1 MAERTEPE
9 RDPSPEGA
17 EELLGF
23 LREQDTRE
31 RVFEAYP
38 DAVLILDPVDTVL
51 DMNRA
56 ATELLGR
63 TRDERVELHEVLVDD
78 EGQGPKDAFGGEWQR
93 RIEVRRADG
102 STAAVEARSIVVPG
116 ESEALRLLV
125 LSHDL
130 AEAEQRGWEETRRVE
145 ERIAR
150 LQAITDAALVHL
162 SLDQLFEEL
171 LGRLRDLLHADSV
184 TVLLLDPVARV
195 LRIRATSGLER
206 PAEERVDVPLGVGVA
221 GRIASQKRPAVIG
234 DLGRAGAVSPFLG
247 RRLRSL
253 VGVPILR
260 AGQVRGVLH
269 AGSLRPRRFTQ
280 EDVSILE
287 LVAARLEPAIENAK
301 LHETERAARAAAEK
315 DAARLRL
322 VQSVGGALGAVLPVD
337 EIGRIVLDHMVPAL
351 GASAGGVGVVDGEG
365 HAVRIAASVG
375 YDAETMERF
384 GSFPVDGELPAAAA
398 IRDGRLVLIG
408 SPEERARSFPSLAG
422 QRSVGKSWAALPLKV
437 GSRRVGVITL
447 SFPEPRTFGEE
458 DVEVMSALA
467 HQCAQALDRSRLYE
481 TERAIRTRSEATN
494 RRLGLLQS
502 LTAKYS
508 RALTSSE
515 VSELSVSEATAS
527 LGANSG
533 VVLLLD
539 ENGMLQMG
547 ASRGY
552 SERALE
558 GWQSFPAD
566 LPTPA
571 GEAIRTGQVVVVE
584 SPADLAQRFP
594 LVAARSST
602 GRRIGP
608 TVALPILVDER
619 PIGALAFT
627 FDEGHRL
634 GEDDPVLF
642 RALGRQCGQ
651 ALERARLYET
661 ERRARREAELA
672 RERTERLQAVANALA
687 SAETQKDVAEVL
699 AEQSI
704 VALGGV
710 ASVVVRVRP
719 EGALEVTAARGY
731 PAEVIASWHPLDLQ
745 TPSPLA
751 EAIRSGIGIWMRSGA
766 ELAAAFPAIVETQE
780 RLGFGGAF
788 AAIPLAAADQVVGS
802 VGVRFA
808 GQRDWP
814 ESDREFLRA
823 IARQCTQAMLQANLR
838 EVELATRRE
847 LELSERRYRS
857 LVQTTSTIDWTVDPA
872 GAFVEPQSS
881 WTAYTGQE
889 WEEHRG
895 LGWLDAIHP
904 DDRED
909 VLEKWFHARDTG
921 ELYSVR
927 ARVWH
932 EPSGEHRHV
941 VIHAAPVLDASS
953 RIAEWVGTATD
964 VHEQRLA
971 TIEANRRETAARTE
985 LETVGERLAY
995 LAAAS
1000 NVLASSLEES
1010 ETLQRLADL
1019 AVPRL
1024 ADWCTIDLLGE
1035 GGSIELVAVA
1045 HVDPAKVELAR
1056 DIRRRYPPDPDSE
1069 VGAPQVLRTGQPFLM
1084 EEIPRELIEEA
1095 KQRMPELEELLD
1107 ELQLRSMLVVPLSV
1121 GDRVLGVM
1129 TFVWAES
1136 GYRYGRDDLALAE
1149 DLAHRAAIAIENA
1162 RLYQAERDARREEAR
1177 ATERL
1182 QILSEAGAGM
1192 AETLDARRMLGALV
1206 RTTSRGYSDYS
1217 MVYRL
1222 DSTGSIMDVVTAH
1235 RDLAL
1240 DGVLRRAATMRLPE
1254 PDDEGSVVARVLR
1267 TGEAAWEP
1275 DLPTTFTDEVTA
1287 TDEQRKLGR
1296 RLQARSAIAVPLV
1309 GRGQLLGI
1317 LGLVRIEGSPPF
1329 VREDLDLAIELGRR
1343 AGTLL
1348 DNARLYAERELIAD
1362 TLQRSLVPP
1371 ELPDVPGL
1379 EVGARYRSAAP
1390 GTTVGGDFYDVF
1402 EVDLD
1407 NWGALIGD
1415 VVGKGPQ
1422 AAAMMGLARYTIRT
1436 AAMSET
1442 RPSALLETLNEA
1454 ILRQVRDNM
1463 FCTACFAR
1471 VRRDGANARVT
1482 IASGGHP
1489 LPLLLHPDG
1498 RVETA
1503 GEPGTLI
1510 GVFEDPT
1517 IVDRALDLGPGDA
1530 LVMYTDGVVDER
1542 RGDEE
1547 FGEERLIEL
1556 LATLG
1561 GANAQEIADTID
1573 GAVLDFRDGDQKDD
1587 VAVLVLK
1594 VPS

>member
-1 MAERTEPE
+1 MAEKTEPE
-9 RDPSPEGA
+9 REPAPQDA

-23 LREQDTRE
+23 LSEQDTRE

-38 DAVLILDPVDTVL
+38 DAVLILDSGDTVL
-51 DMNRA
+51 EMNRA
-56 ATELLGR
+56 AAELLGR
-63 TRDERVELHEVLVDD
+63 SRDERVELHELLAD
-78 EGQGPKDAFGGEWQR
+78 GGEERLEGASDGVRQGR
-93 RIEVRRADG
+93 VEIRRADR
-102 STAAVEARSIVVPG
+102 STMRVMARSIVVPG
-116 ESEALRLLV
+116 DSRPLRLLV
-125 LSHDL
+125 LSEDFDD
-130 AEAEQRGWEETRRVE
+130 AERRAWEETRRLE
-145 ERIAR
+145 ERMTR
-150 LQAITDAALVHL
+150 LQSITDAALVHL

-184 TVLLLDPVARV
+184 TVLLLDPSAQV

-206 PAEERVDVPLGVGVA
+206 EAEERLDVPLGVGVA
-221 GRIASQKRPAVIG
+221 GRIAAQKRPAIIG
-234 DLGRAGAVSPFLG
+234 DLVRAGAVSPFLG

-260 AGQVRGVLH
+260 HGDVRGVLH
-269 AGSLRPRRFTQ
+269 AGSIRPRRFSQ
-280 EDVSILE
+280 EDVSMLE
-287 LVAARLEPAIENAK
+287 LVAARLEPAIENAH
-301 LHETERAARAAAEK
+301 LHETERAARTAAEQ

-322 VQSVGGALGAVLPVD
+322 VQSVAGALGAVRPVD
-337 EIGRIVLDHMVPAL
+337 EIGRIFLDQVVPAL
-351 GASAGGVGVVDGEG
+351 RANAGGMGLVDDEG
-365 HAVRIAASVG
+365 RTVRIAAWRG
-375 YDAETMERF
+375 FEAETMKRLD
-384 GSFPVDGELPAAAA
+384 SFPVDADLPAAAA
-398 IRDGRLVLIG
+398 IREGRMVLIG
-408 SPEERARSFPSLAG
+408 SPEERDRFFPVLAG
-422 QRSVGKSWAALPLKV
+422 QTSVGSSWAALPLLV

-447 SFPEPRTFGEE
+447 SFPEPKTFSEE

-467 HQCAQALDRSRLYE
+467 HQCAQALDRSQLYE
-481 TERAIRTRSEATN
+481 TERASRTRSEATN

-502 LTAKYS
+502 LTAQYS

-515 VSELSVSEATAS
+515 IADLSVSEATTS

-533 VVLLLD
+533 VVMLLD
-539 ENGMLQMG
+539 ENGMLQLG
-547 ASRGY
+547 AARGY
-552 SERALE
+552 SGRALE

-571 GEAIRTGQVVVVE
+571 GEAIRTGDVVIID
-584 SPADLAQRFP
+584 SPADLAERFP
-594 LVAARSST
+594 LAARSST
-602 GRRIGP
+602 GRPIGP

-627 FDEGHRL
+627 FDVGHQL
-634 GEDDPVLF
+634 GEDDPLLF
-642 RALGRQCGQ
+642 QALGRQCGQ

-661 ERRARREAELA
+661 ERRNRREAELA

-687 SAETQKDVAEVL
+687 SAETQQDVVEVL

-719 EGALEVTAARGY
+719 QGKLEVAAARGY
-731 PAEVIASWHPLDLQ
+731 PAEVIESWHPLDLEM
-745 TPSPLA
+745 PSPLA
-751 EAIRSGIGIWMRSGA
+751 EAIRSGVGIWTRSGD
-766 ELAAAFPAIVETQE
+766 ELAAAFPSVVETQE

-788 AAIPLAAADQVVGS
+788 AAIPLAAAEGVVGS

-808 GQRDWP
+808 DHRDWP

-823 IARQCTQAMLQANLR
+823 IARQCTQALLQAEAR
-838 EVELATRRE
+838 ETEIATRAE

-857 LVQTTSTIDWTVDPA
+857 LVQTVSAIDWTVDPA
-872 GAFVEPQSS
+872 GAFVEPQTS
-881 WTAYTGQE
+881 WGDYTGQP
-889 WEEHRG
+889 WERHRG
-895 LGWLDAIHP
+895 LGWLDAVHP
-904 DDRED
+904 DDREN
-909 VLEKWFHARDTG
+909 VMTRWFHARDAG
-921 ELYSVR
+921 QIYSVR

-932 EPSGEHRHV
+932 EPSSEHRHV
-941 VIHAAPVLDASS
+941 VIQAAPVVDASR
-953 RIAEWVGTATD
+953 RISEWVGTATD

-971 TIEANRRETAARTE
+971 ALEATRRESAARAD
-985 LETVGERLAY
+985 LETAGERLAY

-1035 GGSIELVAVA
+1035 EGSIVLVAVA
-1045 HVDPAKVELAR
+1045 HVDPAKVELAL

-1069 VGAPQVLRTGQPFLM
+1069 IGTPQVLRTGEPFLM
-1084 EEIPRELIEEA
+1084 EEIPKELIEQA
-1095 KQRMPELEELLD
+1095 KGRMPELEELLD
-1107 ELQLRSMLVVPLSV
+1107 ELQLRSMMVVPLSV
-1121 GDRVLGVM
+1121 GERVLGVM

-1136 GYRYGRDDLALAE
+1136 GFNYDRDDLALAE
-1149 DLAHRAAIAIENA
+1149 DLAHRAAVAIENA
-1162 RLYQAERDARREEAR
+1162 RLYEAERDARREEAR
-1177 ATERL
+1177 ASERL

-1192 AETLDARRMLGALV
+1192 AETLDSRRMLGALV
-1206 RTTSRGYSDYS
+1206 RTTSQRFSDYAS
-1217 MVYRL
+1217 VYRL
-1222 DSTGSIMDVVTAH
+1222 DRTGEIMDVVTAH
-1235 RDLAL
+1235 RDLVM
-1240 DGVLRRAATMRLPE
+1240 DGILRRASTMRLPE
-1254 PDDEGSVVARVLR
+1254 ADDDGSLVARVLR
-1267 TGEAAWEP
+1267 TGEASWEP
-1275 DLPTTFTDEVTA
+1275 ELSPTFMDEVAA
-1287 TDEQRKLGR
+1287 TEQQRALGR
-1296 RLQARSAIAVPLV
+1296 RLQPKSAIAVPLV
-1309 GRGQLLGI
+1309 GRGQILAV
-1317 LGLVRIEGSPPF
+1317 LGLVRTEGSEPF

-1348 DNARLYAERELIAD
+1348 DNARLYGEREVIAD

-1379 EVGARYRSAAP
+1379 EVGARYRPAVP

-1407 NWGALIGD
+1407 SWGALIGD

-1422 AAAMMGLARYTIRT
+1422 AAAMMGLARYTIRA
-1436 AAMSET
+1436 AAMTET

-1463 FCTACFAR
+1463 FCTAAFAR
-1471 VRRDGANARVT
+1471 VRRDGAGARVT
-1482 IASGGHP
+1482 VASGGHP

-1503 GEPGTLI
+1503 GEAGTLL

-1517 IVDRALDLGPGDA
+1517 IVDRAHDLAAGDA

-1547 FGEERLIEL
+1547 FGEERLRQL
-1556 LATLG
+1556 LSTLG
-1561 GANAQEIADTID
+1561 GASAQEIADAID
-1573 GAVLDFRDGDQKDD
+1573 DAVLDFRTGEQKDD

>member
-1 MAERTEPE
+1 MAEKTEPE
-9 RDPSPEGA
+9 REPSHQGA

-31 RVFEAYP
+31 WVFEAYP
-38 DAVLILDPVDTVL
+38 DAVLILDSGDTVL

-56 ATELLGR
+56 AVELLGR
-63 TRDERVELHEVLVDD
+63 SRDERVELHEVLGDGGEEHPQRGSAD
-78 EGQGPKDAFGGEWQR
+78 AWQGPV
-93 RIEVRRADG
+93 EVRRPDG
-102 STAAVEARSIVVPG
+102 STVAVVARSIVGSGATEP
-116 ESEALRLLV
+116 LRLLV
-125 LSHDL
+125 LSEDL
-130 AEAEQRGWEETRRVE
+130 GEAERGAWAETRRVE
-145 ERIAR
+145 ERMAR
-150 LQAITDAALVHL
+150 LQTITDAALVHL

-171 LGRLRDLLHADSV
+171 LGRLRDLLEADSV
-184 TVLLLDPVARV
+184 TVLLLDPSAAV

-206 PAEERVDVPLGVGVA
+206 AAEERVEVPVGVGVA
-221 GRIASQKRPAVIG
+221 GRIAAQKRPTVIG

-260 AGQVRGVLH
+260 QGEVRGVLH
-269 AGSLRPRRFTQ
+269 AGSVRPRRFTQ
-280 EDVSILE
+280 EDVAMLE
-287 LVAARLEPAIENAK
+287 LVAARLEPAIENAT
-301 LHETERAARAAAEK
+301 LHETERAARSAAEQ

-322 VQSVGGALGAVLPVD
+322 VQSVAGVLGAIRPVE
-337 EIGRIVLDHMVPAL
+337 EIGRVVLDRVVPAL
-351 GASAGGVGVVDGEG
+351 GANAGGVGVVDEQGRN
-365 HAVRIAASVG
+365 VRIVASVG
-375 YDAETMERF
+375 YDAETMERL
-384 GSFPVDGELPAAAA
+384 GSFPVDADLPAAAA
-398 IRDGRLVLIG
+398 LRGGRINLIG
-408 SPEERARSFPSLAG
+408 SPEERDRSFVSLAG
-422 QRSVGKSWAALPLKV
+422 KSSVGKAWAALPLLV
-437 GSRRVGVITL
+437 GSRRVGVLTL
-447 SFPEPRTFGEE
+447 SFPEPRTFSEG
-458 DVEVMSALA
+458 DLEVMSALA

-481 TERAIRTRSEATN
+481 TERESRARSEATN

-515 VSELSVSEATAS
+515 VAELSVSEATAS

-539 ENGMLQMG
+539 ENGMLQLG

-552 SERALE
+552 SGRALE

-571 GEAIRTGQVVVVE
+571 GEAIRTGDVVVVD
-584 SPADLAQRFP
+584 SYADLAERFP
-594 LVAARSST
+594 LVARSSS
-602 GRRIGP
+602 GRLIGP
-608 TVALPILVDER
+608 TVALPLLVDER

-627 FDEGHRL
+627 FDQGHRL
-634 GEDDPVLF
+634 GEDDPLLF
-642 RALGRQCGQ
+642 KALGRQCGQ

-661 ERRARREAELA
+661 ERRARRESERS

-687 SAETQKDVAEVL
+687 SAETQQDVVQVL

-710 ASVVVRVRP
+710 ASVVVRLRP
-719 EGALEVTAARGY
+719 EGRLEIAAARGY
-731 PAEVIASWHPLDLQ
+731 PAEVIASWHPDLQ
-745 TPSPLA
+745 TPSPIT
-751 EAIRSGIGIWMRSGA
+751 EAIRSRVGIWTRSGE
-766 ELAAAFPAIVETQE
+766 ELAAAFPSVVETQE

-788 AAIPLAAADQVVGS
+788 AAIPLAAADRVVGS
-802 VGVRFA
+802 VGIRFA
-808 GQRDWP
+808 DHRDWP
-814 ESDREFLRA
+814 EEDREFLRA
-823 IARQCTQAMLQANLR
+823 IARQCTQALLQAELR
-838 EVELATRRE
+838 EAELIARGE

-857 LVQTTSTIDWTVDPA
+857 LVQTTSAIDWTVDPA
-872 GAFVEPQSS
+872 GAFVEPQTS
-881 WTAYTGQE
+881 WEEYTGQT
-889 WEEHRG
+889 WERHRG
-895 LGWLDAIHP
+895 LGWLDAIHA
-904 DDRED
+904 DDRET
-909 VLEKWFHARDTG
+909 VMARWFQARDAG

-941 VIHAAPVLDASS
+941 VIHAAPVLDALG
-953 RIAEWVGTATD
+953 RISEWVGTATD

-971 TIEANRRETAARTE
+971 TIEANRREMAARAD
-985 LETVGERLAY
+985 LETAGERLAY

-1010 ETLQRLADL
+1010 ETLQGLADL

-1024 ADWCTIDLLGE
+1024 ADWCSIDTLDE
-1035 GGSIELVAVA
+1035 DGSIRLVAVA
-1045 HVDPAKVELAR
+1045 HVDPAKVELAL

-1069 VGAPQVLRTGQPFLM
+1069 IGMPQVLRTGQPFLM
-1084 EEIPRELIEEA
+1084 EEIPKELIEQA
-1095 KQRMPELEELLD
+1095 KERMPELEELLH
-1107 ELQLRSMLVVPLSV
+1107 ELRLQSMMVVPLSV
-1121 GDRVLGVM
+1121 GHRVLGVM

-1136 GYRYGRDDLALAE
+1136 GFRYDRDDLALAE
-1149 DLAHRAAIAIENA
+1149 DLAHRAAVAIENA

-1177 ATERL
+1177 ANERL
-1182 QILSEAGAGM
+1182 QILSEAGAAM

-1206 RTTSRGYSDYS
+1206 RTTSRGFSDYCS
-1217 MVYRL
+1217 VYRL
-1222 DSTGSIMDVVTAH
+1222 DRTGTVMDVVTAH
-1235 RDLAL
+1235 RDPAL
-1240 DGVLRRAATMRLPE
+1240 DGVLRRVATMRLPE
-1254 PDDEGSVVARVLR
+1254 PDDEGSLVARVLR
-1267 TGEAAWEP
+1267 TGEASWEP
-1275 DLPTTFTDEVTA
+1275 DLPPTFMGEVTA
-1287 TDEQRKLGR
+1287 TDEQRELGR
-1296 RLQARSAIAVPLV
+1296 RLQPRSVVAVPLV
-1309 GRGQLLGI
+1309 GRGQVLGI
-1317 LGLVRIEGSPPF
+1317 MGLVRVEGSSPF

-1343 AGTLL
+1343 AGSLL

-1402 EVDLD
+1402 EVDMD
-1407 NWGALIGD
+1407 NWAALIGD

-1482 IASGGHP
+1482 VASGGHP

-1498 RVETA
+1498 RVETV
-1503 GEPGTLI
+1503 GEPGTLL
-1510 GVFEDPT
+1510 GVFDDPT
-1517 IVDRALDLGPGDA
+1517 IVDRALDLAPGDA

-1547 FGEERLIEL
+1547 FGEERLRQVL
-1556 LATLG
+1556 STLG
-1561 GANAQEIADTID
+1561 RASAQQIADAID
-1573 GAVLDFRDGDQKDD
+1573 QAVLGFTTGEQKDD

>member
-1 MAERTEPE
+1 MAEKTEPE

-17 EELLGF
+17 QELLGF

-38 DAVLILDPVDTVL
+38 DAVLVLDPADTVL

-56 ATELLGR
+56 AAELLGR
-63 TRDERVELHEVLVDD
+63 TRDERVELHEVLVDAGR
-78 EGQGPKDAFGGEWQR
+78 EGLGDSFGGEWHGR
-93 RIEVRRADG
+93 VEVRRADG
-102 STAAVEARSIVVPG
+102 STAGVEARSIVVPA
-116 ESEALRLLV
+116 ESETLRLLV
-125 LSHDL
+125 LSQDL
-130 AEAEQRGWEETRRVE
+130 GEAERRGWDETRRVE
-145 ERIAR
+145 ERITH

-206 PAEERVDVPLGVGVA
+206 DAEERVEVPLGVGVA

-260 AGQVRGVLH
+260 AGEVRGVLH
-269 AGSLRPRRFTQ
+269 AGTLRPRRFTQ
-280 EDVSILE
+280 EDVSMLE
-287 LVAARLEPAIENAK
+287 LVAARLEPAIENAS
-301 LHETERAARAAAEK
+301 LHETERAARAAAEQ

-322 VQSVGGALGAVLPVD
+322 MQSVGGALAAVLPVD
-337 EIGRIVLDHMVPAL
+337 EIGRVVLDRVVPAL
-351 GASAGGVGVVDGEG
+351 GAIAGGVGVVDDDGRT
-365 HAVRIAASVG
+365 VQIAASIG
-375 YDAETMERF
+375 YDAETMKRLA
-384 GSFPVDGELPAAAA
+384 SFPVDGDLPAAVA
-398 IRDGRLVLIG
+398 IRDRRIVLIG
-408 SPEERARSFPSLAG
+408 SPEERDRSFPSLAG
-422 QRSVGKSWAALPLKV
+422 QRSVGQSWAALPLLV

-447 SFPEPRTFGEE
+447 SFPEPKPFGEE

-481 TERAIRTRSEATN
+481 TERASRARSEATN
-494 RRLGLLQS
+494 RQLRLLQS

-508 RALTSSE
+508 RALSSSE
-515 VSELSVSEATAS
+515 VAEVSVSEATAS

-539 ENGMLQMG
+539 EDGMLQMG
-547 ASRGY
+547 ASQGY
-552 SERALE
+552 SKRALE

-571 GEAIRTGQVVVVE
+571 GEAIRTGKVVVVE
-584 SPADLAQRFP
+584 SPADLAERFP
-594 LVAARSST
+594 LVARSYT
-602 GRRIGP
+602 GQPIGP

-634 GEDDPVLF
+634 GEDDPLLF
-642 RALGRQCGQ
+642 QALGRQCGQ

-672 RERTERLQAVANALA
+672 RERTERLQTVANALA
-687 SAETQKDVAEVL
+687 SAETQQDVAEVL

-704 VALGGV
+704 VALGGI

-719 EGALEVTAARGY
+719 EGALEVAAARGY
-731 PAEVIASWHPLDLQ
+731 PLEVIESWHPLDLR

-751 EAIRSGIGIWMRSGA
+751 EAIRSGVGIWMRSGA
-766 ELAAAFPAIVETQE
+766 ELADAFPAIVETRE

-808 GQRDWP
+808 DQRDWP

-823 IARQCTQAMLQANLR
+823 IARQCTQALLQADAR

-881 WTAYTGQE
+881 WTAYTGQV
-889 WEEHRG
+889 WERHRG
-895 LGWLDAIHP
+895 LGWLDAVHEE
-904 DDRED
+904 DREE
-909 VLEKWFHARDTG
+909 VMERWFRARDAG

-932 EPSGEHRHV
+932 EPSGGHRHV
-941 VIHAAPVLDASS
+941 VIHAAPVLDSS
-953 RIAEWVGTATD
+953 GRIAEWVGTATD

-971 TIEANRRETAARTE
+971 TMEAARREAAARAD
-985 LETVGERLAY
+985 LETAGERLAY

-1000 NVLASSLEES
+1000 NVLASSLEEP
-1010 ETLQRLADL
+1010 ETLQGLAEL

-1024 ADWCTIDLLGE
+1024 ADWCTIELLGQD
-1035 GGSIELVAVA
+1035 GSIELVAVA

-1056 DIRRRYPPDPDSE
+1056 DIRRRYPTDPDSE

-1084 EEIPRELIEEA
+1084 EEIPKELIEEA
-1095 KQRMPELEELLD
+1095 KQRMPELVELLD
-1107 ELQLRSMLVVPLSV
+1107 ELQLRSMMLVPLSV

-1136 GYRYGRDDLALAE
+1136 GFRYDRDDLALAE
-1149 DLAHRAAIAIENA
+1149 DLGHRAAVAIENA

-1177 ATERL
+1177 ASERL
-1182 QILSEAGAGM
+1182 RILSEAGAAM
-1192 AETLDARRMLGALV
+1192 AETLDARRMLSALV
-1206 RTTSRGYSDYS
+1206 RTTSRGFSDYCS
-1217 MVYRL
+1217 VYRL
-1222 DSTGSIMDVVTAH
+1222 DRTGSVMDVVTAH

-1240 DGVLRRAATMRLPE
+1240 DGVLRRAATLRLPE

-1267 TGEAAWEP
+1267 TGQSTWEP
-1275 DLPTTFTDEVTA
+1275 DLPRTFMDEVTA
-1287 TDEQRKLGR
+1287 TDEQRRLGR
-1296 RLQARSAIAVPLV
+1296 RLQPRSAIAVPLV
-1309 GRGQLLGI
+1309 WRGQVLGI
-1317 LGLVRIEGSPPF
+1317 MGLVRVEGSSPF
-1329 VREDLDLAIELGRR
+1329 VREDLDLANELGRR
-1343 AGTLL
+1343 AGSLL
-1348 DNARLYAERELIAD
+1348 ENARLYGERELIAD
-1362 TLQRSLVPP
+1362 TLQRSLLPP

-1379 EVGARYRSAAP
+1379 EVGARYRPAAP

-1407 NWGALIGD
+1407 NWAVLIGD

-1436 AAMSET
+1436 AAMSES

-1471 VRRDGANARVT
+1471 VRRDGTSARVT

-1503 GEPGTLI
+1503 GEPGTLL

-1517 IVDRALDLGPGDA
+1517 IVDHALDLAPGDV

-1547 FGEERLIEL
+1547 FGEERLREL
-1556 LATLG
+1556 LSTLG
-1561 GANAQEIADTID
+1561 QANAQGIADAID
-1573 GAVLDFRDGDQKDD
+1573 RAVLDFRAGDQKDD

>member
-1 MAERTEPE
+1 
-9 RDPSPEGA
+9 
-17 EELLGF
+17 
-23 LREQDTRE
+23 
-31 RVFEAYP
+31 
-38 DAVLILDPVDTVL
+38 
-51 DMNRA
+51 
-56 ATELLGR
+56 
-63 TRDERVELHEVLVDD
+63 
-78 EGQGPKDAFGGEWQR
+78 
-93 RIEVRRADG
+93 
-102 STAAVEARSIVVPG
+102 
-116 ESEALRLLV
+116 
-125 LSHDL
+125 
-130 AEAEQRGWEETRRVE
+130 
-145 ERIAR
+145 
-150 LQAITDAALVHL
+150 
-162 SLDQLFEEL
+162 
-171 LGRLRDLLHADSV
+171 
-184 TVLLLDPVARV
+184 
-195 LRIRATSGLER
+195 
-206 PAEERVDVPLGVGVA
+206 
-221 GRIASQKRPAVIG
+221 
-234 DLGRAGAVSPFLG
+234 
-247 RRLRSL
+247 
-253 VGVPILR
+253 
-260 AGQVRGVLH
+260 
-269 AGSLRPRRFTQ
+269 
-280 EDVSILE
+280 
-287 LVAARLEPAIENAK
+287 
-301 LHETERAARAAAEK
+301 
-315 DAARLRL
+315 
-322 VQSVGGALGAVLPVD
+322 
-337 EIGRIVLDHMVPAL
+337 
-351 GASAGGVGVVDGEG
+351 
-365 HAVRIAASVG
+365 
-375 YDAETMERF
+375 
-384 GSFPVDGELPAAAA
+384 
-398 IRDGRLVLIG
+398 
-408 SPEERARSFPSLAG
+408 
-422 QRSVGKSWAALPLKV
+422 
-437 GSRRVGVITL
+437 VGVITL
-447 SFPEPRTFGEE
+447 SFPEPKAFGEE
-458 DVEVMSALA
+458 DIEVMSALA
-467 HQCAQALDRSRLYE
+467 HLCAQALDRSRLYE

-494 RRLGLLQS
+494 RRLRLLQS

-515 VSELSVSEATAS
+515 VAELSVSEATAS

-552 SERALE
+552 SARALE

-571 GEAIRTGQVVVVE
+571 GEAIRAGKVVVVD
-584 SPADLAQRFP
+584 SPTDLAERFP
-594 LVAARSST
+594 LVARSST
-602 GRRIGP
+602 GRSIGP

-634 GEDDPVLF
+634 GEDDPLLF
-642 RALGRQCGQ
+642 QALGRQCGQ

-687 SAETQKDVAEVL
+687 SAETQQDVAEVL

-710 ASVVVRVRP
+710 ASVVVRVTP
-719 EGALEVTAARGY
+719 EGMLEVAAARGY
-731 PAEVIASWHPLDLQ
+731 PAEVIESWHPLDLHA
-745 TPSPLA
+745 PSPLA
-751 EAIRSGIGIWMRSGA
+751 EAIRSGAGTWMPSGE
-766 ELAAAFPAIVETQE
+766 ELAAAFPEVVETQE

-788 AAIPLAAADQVVGS
+788 AAIPLAAADKVVGS

-808 GQRDWP
+808 DRRDWP

-823 IARQCTQAMLQANLR
+823 IARQCTQALLQAELR
-838 EVELATRRE
+838 ETELTTRRE

-881 WTAYTGQE
+881 WTAFTGQE
-889 WEEHRG
+889 WERHRG
-895 LGWLDAIHP
+895 LGWLDAVHP
-904 DDRED
+904 EDREE
-909 VLEKWFHARDTG
+909 VMERWFHARDAG

-941 VIHAAPVLDASS
+941 VIHAAPVLDASG

-971 TIEANRRETAARTE
+971 TLESNRREAAARAE
-985 LETVGERLAY
+985 IETAGERLAY

-1010 ETLQRLADL
+1010 ETLQGLADL

-1024 ADWCTIDLLGE
+1024 ADWCTIDLLDE
-1035 GGSIELVAVA
+1035 DGSIRLVAVA
-1045 HVDPAKVELAR
+1045 HVDPAKVELAL

-1069 VGAPQVLRTGQPFLM
+1069 IGMPQVLRTGQPFLM
-1084 EEIPRELIEEA
+1084 EEIPKELIEAA

-1107 ELQLRSMLVVPLSV
+1107 DLELRSMMVVPLSL

-1136 GYRYGRDDLALAE
+1136 GFRYDRDDLALAE
-1149 DLAHRAAIAIENA
+1149 DLARRAAVAIENA

-1177 ATERL
+1177 ARERL
-1182 QILSEAGAGM
+1182 QILSEAGAAM

-1206 RTTSRGYSDYS
+1206 RTTSRGFSDYCS
-1217 MVYRL
+1217 VYRL
-1222 DSTGSIMDVVTAH
+1222 DRTGSVMDVVTAH
-1235 RDLAL
+1235 RDLVL
-1240 DGVLRRAATMRLPE
+1240 DGVLRRAATMRLPQA
-1254 PDDEGSVVARVLR
+1254 DDEGSLIARVLR
-1267 TGEAAWEP
+1267 TEEAAWEP
-1275 DLPTTFTDEVTA
+1275 DLAPTFMNEVTA
-1287 TDEQRKLGR
+1287 TEEQRALGS
-1296 RLQARSAIAVPLV
+1296 RLKPRSAIAVPLV
-1309 GRGQLLGI
+1309 GRGRILGI
-1317 LGLVRIEGSPPF
+1317 MGLVRTEGSPPF
-1329 VREDLDLAIELGRR
+1329 VREDRDLAIELGRR
-1343 AGTLL
+1343 AGSLL

-1415 VVGKGPQ
+1415 VVGKGPR

-1471 VRRDGANARVT
+1471 VRRDGAHARVT

-1489 LPLLLHPDG
+1489 LPLLVHPDG
-1498 RVETA
+1498 RVETS
-1503 GEPGTLI
+1503 GEPGTLL

-1517 IVDRALDLGPGDA
+1517 IVDRVLDLAPGDA

-1547 FGEERLIEL
+1547 FGEERLREL
-1556 LATLG
+1556 LSTLG
-1561 GANAQEIADTID
+1561 RASAQEIADSID
-1573 GAVLDFRDGDQKDD
+1573 RAVLDFRTGDQKDD

>member
-1 MAERTEPE
+1 MTEKTQPE
-9 RDPSPEGA
+9 REPAHGA

-23 LREQDTRE
+23 LSEQDTRE

-38 DAVLILDPVDTVL
+38 DAVLILDSGDTVL
-51 DMNRA
+51 EMNRA
-56 ATELLGR
+56 AAELLGR
-63 TRDERVELHEVLVDD
+63 SRDERVELHEVLVNGAEGLEPVSDGVRQGRD
-78 EGQGPKDAFGGEWQR
+78 E
-93 RIEVRRADG
+93 IRRADG
-102 STAAVEARSIVVPG
+102 STAGVMARSIVVPG
-116 ESEALRLLV
+116 DSQPLRLLV
-125 LSHDL
+125 LSEDFGV
-130 AEAEQRGWEETRRVE
+130 AERRAWEETRRLE
-145 ERIAR
+145 ERMAR
-150 LQAITDAALVHL
+150 LQSITDAALVHL
-162 SLDQLFEEL
+162 SLDQLFEQL
-171 LGRLRDLLHADSV
+171 LGRLRNLLGADSV
-184 TVLLLDPVARV
+184 TVLLLDPGAGV

-206 PAEERVDVPLGVGVA
+206 DPEERLEVPLGVGVA
-221 GRIASQKRPAVIG
+221 GRIAAQKRPTVIG
-234 DLGRAGAVSPFLG
+234 DLGRVRAVSPFLG

-260 AGQVRGVLH
+260 HGEVRGVLH
-269 AGSLRPRRFTQ
+269 AGSIRPRRFSQ
-280 EDVSILE
+280 EDVALLE
-287 LVAARLEPAIENAK
+287 LVAARLEPAIENAH
-301 LHETERAARAAAEK
+301 LHETERMARAAAEQ

-322 VQSVGGALGAVLPVD
+322 VQSVAGALGAVRPVD
-337 EIGRIVLDHMVPAL
+337 EIGRIVLDQVVPAL
-351 GASAGGVGVVDGEG
+351 GASAGGVGVLDDEG
-365 HAVRIAASVG
+365 RTVRIVAWTG
-375 YDAETMERF
+375 FEAETMKDLE
-384 GSFPVDGELPAAAA
+384 SFPVDADLPAAAA
-398 IRDGRLVLIG
+398 IRDGRIVLIG
-408 SPEERARSFPSLAG
+408 SPQERARSFPSLAG
-422 QRSVGKSWAALPLKV
+422 KSSVGSSWAALPLLV

-447 SFPEPRTFGEE
+447 SFPEPKTFSEE

-467 HQCAQALDRSRLYE
+467 HQCAQALDRSQLYE
-481 TERAIRTRSEATN
+481 TERASRTRSESTN

-502 LTAKYS
+502 LTARYS

-515 VSELSVSEATAS
+515 VAELSVSEATAS

-533 VVLLLD
+533 VVMLLD
-539 ENGMLQMG
+539 EDGMLQLG

-552 SERALE
+552 SESALD

-571 GEAIRTGQVVVVE
+571 GEAIRTGNVVIVD
-584 SPADLAQRFP
+584 SPADLAERFP
-594 LVAARSST
+594 LAARSST
-602 GRRIGP
+602 GRPIGP

-619 PIGALAFT
+619 PIGVLAFT
-627 FDEGHRL
+627 FDVDHRL
-634 GEDDPVLF
+634 GEDDPLLF
-642 RALGRQCGQ
+642 MALGRQCGQ

-661 ERRARREAELA
+661 ERRARREAEFA

-687 SAETQKDVAEVL
+687 SAETQQDVVEVL

-719 EGALEVTAARGY
+719 QGKIEVAAARGY
-731 PAEVIASWHPLDLQ
+731 PAEVIESWHPLDLQ

-751 EAIRSGIGIWMRSGA
+751 EAIRSGVGIWTRSGD
-766 ELAAAFPAIVETQE
+766 ELAAAFPSVVETQE

-788 AAIPLAAADQVVGS
+788 AAIPLAAANRVVGS

-808 GQRDWP
+808 GNRDWP
-814 ESDREFLRA
+814 EEDREFLRA
-823 IARQCTQAMLQANLR
+823 IARQCTQALLQAELR
-838 EVELATRRE
+838 EAELGTRAE

-857 LVQTTSTIDWTVDPA
+857 LVQTASAIDWTVDPA
-872 GAFVEPQSS
+872 GAFVEPQTS
-881 WTAYTGQE
+881 WADFTGQP
-889 WEEHRG
+889 WERHRG

-904 DDRED
+904 DDRET
-909 VLEKWFHARDTG
+909 VMTRWFHARDAG

-932 EPSGEHRHV
+932 EPSSEHRHV
-941 VIHAAPVLDASS
+941 IIQAAPVLDASG
-953 RIAEWVGTATD
+953 RISEWVGTATD

-971 TIEANRRETAARTE
+971 NIEATRRESAARAD
-985 LETVGERLAY
+985 LETAGERLSY

-1010 ETLQRLADL
+1010 HTLQQLADL
-1019 AVPRL
+1019 AIPHL
-1024 ADWCTIDLLGE
+1024 ADWCSIDMLE
-1035 GGSIELVAVA
+1035 DDGSIRLVAVA
-1045 HVDPAKVELAR
+1045 HVDPAKIELAL

-1069 VGAPQVLRTGQPFLM
+1069 VGAPQVLRTGEPFLM
-1084 EEIPRELIEEA
+1084 EEIPKELIEQA
-1095 KQRMPELEELLD
+1095 KERMPELEELLD
-1107 ELQLRSMLVVPLSV
+1107 ELQLRSMMVVPLSI
-1121 GDRVLGVM
+1121 GERVLGVM

-1136 GYRYGRDDLALAE
+1136 GFRYDRNDLALAE

-1162 RLYQAERDARREEAR
+1162 RLFQAERDARAEETLAG
-1177 ATERL
+1177 ERL
-1182 QILSEAGAGM
+1182 EILSQAGGAM

-1206 RTTSRGYSDYS
+1206 RTTSQRLSDYS
-1217 MVYRL
+1217 SVYRL
-1222 DSTGSIMDVVTAH
+1222 DRTGELVDVVTAH
-1235 RDLAL
+1235 RDPGL

-1254 PDDEGSVVARVLR
+1254 ADDDGSLIARVLR
-1267 TGEAAWEP
+1267 TGEATWEP
-1275 DLPTTFTDEVTA
+1275 DLAPSFMDEVSA
-1287 TDEQRKLGR
+1287 TEEQRALGH
-1296 RLQARSAIAVPLV
+1296 RLRPRSAIAVPVV
-1309 GRGQLLGI
+1309 GRGQILGV
-1317 LGLVRIEGSPPF
+1317 LGLVRTEGSPPF
-1329 VREDLDLAIELGRR
+1329 VREDFDLAIELGRR

-1379 EVGARYRSAAP
+1379 EVGARYRSAVP

-1436 AAMSET
+1436 AAMTET

-1454 ILRQVRDNM
+1454 ILRQMRDNM
-1463 FCTACFAR
+1463 FCTALFAR
-1471 VRRDGANARVT
+1471 VRRDGAGARVT
-1482 IASGGHP
+1482 VASGGHP

-1503 GEPGTLI
+1503 GEPGTLL
-1510 GVFEDPT
+1510 GVFDDPT
-1517 IVDRALDLGPGDA
+1517 IVDRAHDLAPGDA

-1547 FGEERLIEL
+1547 FGEERLSQL
-1556 LATLG
+1556 LSTLG
-1561 GANAQEIADTID
+1561 GASAQEVADAID
-1573 GAVLDFRDGDQKDD
+1573 QAVLDFRTGEQKDD

>member
-1 MAERTEPE
+1 
-9 RDPSPEGA
+9 
-17 EELLGF
+17 
-23 LREQDTRE
+23 
-31 RVFEAYP
+31 
-38 DAVLILDPVDTVL
+38 
-51 DMNRA
+51 
-56 ATELLGR
+56 
-63 TRDERVELHEVLVDD
+63 
-78 EGQGPKDAFGGEWQR
+78 
-93 RIEVRRADG
+93 
-102 STAAVEARSIVVPG
+102 
-116 ESEALRLLV
+116 
-125 LSHDL
+125 
-130 AEAEQRGWEETRRVE
+130 
-145 ERIAR
+145 
-150 LQAITDAALVHL
+150 
-162 SLDQLFEEL
+162 
-171 LGRLRDLLHADSV
+171 
-184 TVLLLDPVARV
+184 
-195 LRIRATSGLER
+195 
-206 PAEERVDVPLGVGVA
+206 
-221 GRIASQKRPAVIG
+221 
-234 DLGRAGAVSPFLG
+234 
-247 RRLRSL
+247 
-253 VGVPILR
+253 
-260 AGQVRGVLH
+260 
-269 AGSLRPRRFTQ
+269 
-280 EDVSILE
+280 
-287 LVAARLEPAIENAK
+287 
-301 LHETERAARAAAEK
+301 
-315 DAARLRL
+315 
-322 VQSVGGALGAVLPVD
+322 
-337 EIGRIVLDHMVPAL
+337 
-351 GASAGGVGVVDGEG
+351 
-365 HAVRIAASVG
+365 
-375 YDAETMERF
+375 
-384 GSFPVDGELPAAAA
+384 
-398 IRDGRLVLIG
+398 
-408 SPEERARSFPSLAG
+408 
-422 QRSVGKSWAALPLKV
+422 
-437 GSRRVGVITL
+437 
-447 SFPEPRTFGEE
+447 
-458 DVEVMSALA
+458 
-467 HQCAQALDRSRLYE
+467 
-481 TERAIRTRSEATN
+481 
-494 RRLGLLQS
+494 
-502 LTAKYS
+502 
-508 RALTSSE
+508 
-515 VSELSVSEATAS
+515 
-527 LGANSG
+527 
-533 VVLLLD
+533 
-539 ENGMLQMG
+539 
-547 ASRGY
+547 
-552 SERALE
+552 
-558 GWQSFPAD
+558 
-566 LPTPA
+566 
-571 GEAIRTGQVVVVE
+571 
-584 SPADLAQRFP
+584 
-594 LVAARSST
+594 
-602 GRRIGP
+602 
-608 TVALPILVDER
+608 
-619 PIGALAFT
+619 
-627 FDEGHRL
+627 
-634 GEDDPVLF
+634 
-642 RALGRQCGQ
+642 
-651 ALERARLYET
+651 
-661 ERRARREAELA
+661 
-672 RERTERLQAVANALA
+672 
-687 SAETQKDVAEVL
+687 
-699 AEQSI
+699 
-704 VALGGV
+704 
-710 ASVVVRVRP
+710 
-719 EGALEVTAARGY
+719 
-731 PAEVIASWHPLDLQ
+731 
-745 TPSPLA
+745 
-751 EAIRSGIGIWMRSGA
+751 
-766 ELAAAFPAIVETQE
+766 
-780 RLGFGGAF
+780 
-788 AAIPLAAADQVVGS
+788 

-808 GQRDWP
+808 DQRDWP

-904 DDRED
+904 DDREG

-971 TIEANRRETAARTE
+971 TIEANRRETEARAE

-1035 GGSIELVAVA
+1035 DGSIELVAVA

-1136 GYRYGRDDLALAE
+1136 GYRYDRDDLALAE

-1162 RLYQAERDARREEAR
+1162 RLYQAERNARREEAR
-1177 ATERL
+1177 ASERL

-1192 AETLDARRMLGALV
+1192 AETLDVRRMLGALV

-1222 DSTGSIMDVVTAH
+1222 DRTGSVMDVVTAH

-1267 TGEAAWEP
+1267 TGQAAWEP
-1275 DLPTTFTDEVTA
+1275 DLPTTFMDEVTA

-1296 RLQARSAIAVPLV
+1296 RLQSRSAIAVPLV

-1317 LGLVRIEGSPPF
+1317 LGLVRIQGSPPF

-1471 VRRDGANARVT
+1471 VRRDGASARVT

-1561 GANAQEIADTID
+1561 GANAQEIADMID
-1573 GAVLDFRDGDQKDD
+1573 GAVLDFRKGDQKDD